1 MPQRRRADSATR
13 LTNLPKAKNVSPH
26 DSAQSAE
33 KDTVENGLEK
43 LPRHVEVDTLLRQY
57 RQRLDE
63 QFMGFIE
70 LARECIQEGYHT
82 RWGYVDPEPYF
93 EDRIGVSYRTVR
105 RRLQTLEG
113 VLRLPAEE
121 QQDAKRALAALGSH
135 KAAEVAR
142 IMGRD
147 QGSPWRDMAEMAT
160 QMTEDALREE
170 VSARLEA
177 KPRGLPGAPG
187 ERFLRMIL
195 AQVPPDVREHTEAV
209 FKGVMRR
216 FELTN
221 AMAAFLVLVDLGG
234 QELAAWEA
242 EKK

>member
-1 MPQRRRADSATR
+1 VAKAVTVTAATGTKLAQR
-13 LTNLPKAKNVSPH
+13 AKREIP
-26 DSAQSAE
+26 AI
-33 KDTVENGLEK
+33 
-43 LPRHVEVDTLLRQY
+43 PRHQEVDTLLRQHA
-57 RQRLDE
+57 QRIETGYMD
-63 QFMGFIE
+63 FME
-70 LARECIQEGYHT
+70 LAREAIENKYYERFKDASGQIYL
-82 RWGYVDPEPYF
+82 DAEPYF
-93 EDRIGVSYRTVR
+93 QDRIGISYRSVR

-121 QQDAKRALAALGSH
+121 QGDAKRALAALGSH

-147 QGSPWRDMAEMAT
+147 QGSPWRDVAEMAT

-187 ERFLRMIL
+187 ERFLRMVL

-209 FKGVMRR
+209 FRGVMKR

-242 EKK
+242 QKK

>member
-1 MPQRRRADSATR
+1 MAKAVTVTNATGKKLAQR
-13 LTNLPKAKNVSPH
+13 AKVP
-26 DSAQSAE
+26 A
-33 KDTVENGLEK
+33 V
-43 LPRHVEVDTLLRQY
+43 PRHEEVDTLLRQHA
-57 RQRLDE
+57 QRIETGYMD
-63 QFMGFIE
+63 FME
-70 LARECIQEGYHT
+70 LAREAIDGKYYERFKDARGQVYL
-82 RWGYVDPEPYF
+82 DAEPYF
-93 EDRIGVSYRTVR
+93 QDRIGISYRSVR

-147 QGSPWRDMAEMAT
+147 QGSPWRDVAEMAT